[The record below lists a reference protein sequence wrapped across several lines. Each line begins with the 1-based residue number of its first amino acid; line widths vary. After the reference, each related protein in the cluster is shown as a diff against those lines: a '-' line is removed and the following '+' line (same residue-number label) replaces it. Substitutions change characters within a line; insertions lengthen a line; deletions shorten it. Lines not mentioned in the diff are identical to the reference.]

1 MTKTYTMTNGEVVTY
16 KELQIVARDFG
27 IKANQ
32 KADVLITLIANAAAP
47 VQEVE
52 VDEFEQFANGEIDIN
67 ESASEASAVEAHT
80 EQLVAEEQPQQPTAN
95 EVSVPS
101 YTHVFEFVRGNNLGV
116 VFMQKG
122 VQVKIGWNPTDAKTY
137 IKVGN
142 GPLQNISVQTAID
155 RFKKFKNGV
164 HGDVA
169 RIVKA
174 LVRIRKMPAPV
185 LLQLNKR
192 KEEQRAKRAATTTTN
207 QERTQENVS
216 PDVRKENPSKA
227 RYSGTVDASW
237 LAEFRHGFNE
247 EHDRQP
253 SGMEI
258 KDAWL
263 NRGA

>member
-1 MTKTYTMTNGEVVTY
+1 MTNTITIEMV
-16 KELQIVARDFG
+16 KEMDRKGLQATAKQFG

-32 KADVLITLIANAAAP
+32 KSEVIVMELTKVLA

-52 VDEFEQFANGEIDIN
+52 VDEFEQFANGDI
-67 ESASEASAVEAHT
+67 ELEGAASEASSNAPV
-80 EQLVAEEQPQQPTAN
+80 VEEQEQQASEPASERPQCIKT
-95 EVSVPS
+95 
-101 YTHVFEFVRGNNLGV
+101 FEFIRGNNLGV

-122 VQVKIGWNPTDAKTY
+122 VQVKIGWNPNDAKTY
-137 IKVGN
+137 IKVGD
-142 GPLQNISVQTAID
+142 GPLKNMSIQSAID
-155 RFKKFKNGV
+155 KFKKFKNGV

-185 LLQLNKR
+185 LIAMRKR
-192 KEEQRAKRAATTTTN
+192 KEEQRAERAALQNN
-207 QERTQENVS
+207 QRTQENVS
-216 PDVRKENPSKA
+216 PEVRKENPSKA

-237 LAEFRHGFNE
+237 LAEFRHEFNE
-247 EHDRQP
+247 LHDRQP
-253 SGMEI
+253 TGNEI